1 MKHPATALLLVFVAA
16 CALSIPNH
24 RTLAQGPQPK
34 KDDAKPEPLE
44 NTAANIPN
52 DAKPLNPAKTVLLD
66 RKGKRLLLKSK
77 VVLREGSLEMLCC
90 PAQTKEHE
98 SILSVDS
105 KAYVIHAGLVALGAK
120 PGKPAEFVP
129 KFKPP
134 TGQKIDIFLQW
145 TDEKGKSQRV
155 KAQEWIRHAVR
166 RYYGEKLAAMPPNV
180 KIPKDSELY
189 YDDKHKELAWFG
201 HMTEKQRDELT
212 ALSQDAAY
220 RKAIKSF
227 YERSQPR
234 PMEADFVFVG
244 SGFYV
249 DDDGNK
255 AYQAEGG
262 DLICVANFST
272 AMIDVS
278 IESSASG
285 EQNLSFEP
293 VTERIPPVDSEVMI
307 ELVPVFEKPKA
318 DGK

>member
-1 MKHPATALLLVFVAA
+1 MKNRMTAVLLALAPV
-16 CALSIPNH
+16 CALWIP
-24 RTLAQGPQPK
+24 TCLALAEGPQPK
-34 KDDAKPEPLE
+34 QADAKPKPRK
-44 NTAANIPN
+44 NTAANLAN
-52 DAKPLNPAKTVLLD
+52 DLKPLNPAKTVLLD
-66 RKGKRLLLKSK
+66 PKGKRILLKSK
-77 VVLREGSLEMLCC
+77 VVLREGMLEMLCC

-98 SILSVDS
+98 SILAVDA

-120 PGKPAEFVP
+120 PGKPAEFLP
-129 KFKPP
+129 AFKPP

-145 TDEKGKSQRV
+145 TDEKGKPHRV

-166 RYYGEKLAAMPPNV
+166 RYYGEKLATMPPEV

-227 YERSQPR
+227 YDRSQPR
-234 PMEADFVFVG
+234 QMEAAFVFVG

-249 DDDGNK
+249 DDDGK
-255 AYQAEGG
+255 KHYQAEGG

-278 IESSASG
+278 VESSASG

-293 VTERIPPVDSEVMI
+293 ITERVPPIDTEVII
-307 ELVPVFEKPKA
+307 ELVPVFEKPKPEA
-318 DGK
+318 K